1 MAVGSRGN
9 RPQGSQARR
18 TRTIRRVHADE
29 AGQRGQRALQ
39 HPDSSAALG
48 FGVPGSIVLAPHASL
63 NVVISFVP
71 SPNGGRSGALTVSDA
86 TSARRLA

>member
-1 MAVGSRGN
+1 MAAEAIGRKAVRLDALGQYVEFTLTKAAN
-9 RPQGSQARR
+9 AVN
-18 TRTIRRVHADE
+18 VHYSI
-29 AGQRGQRALQ
+29 
-39 HPDSSAALG
+39 PDSSAALG

-71 SPNGGRSGALTVSDA
+71 SPNGDRSGALTVSDA